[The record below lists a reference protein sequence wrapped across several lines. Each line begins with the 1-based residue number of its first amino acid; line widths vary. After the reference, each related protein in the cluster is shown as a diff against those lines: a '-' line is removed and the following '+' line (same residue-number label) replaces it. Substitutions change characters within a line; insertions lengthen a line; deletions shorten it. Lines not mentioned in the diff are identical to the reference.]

1 MRSGE
6 ANAEQLT
13 MSGSRDGAFEEE
25 MYKNFN
31 EGEIEP
37 RESLEQDADASGVGG
52 SPTLPIKIMS
62 TILPISLLN
71 SYSHVSSV
79 RDALRW
85 RHEAQS
91 QPRVDENIDQRFRE
105 QIRNGSLYKA
115 LLDKGTPE
123 VIAFRRQQ
131 LYYSTRR
138 LNRFLPREPSD
149 LEERPS
155 SNTPNAA

>member
-1 MRSGE
+1 
-6 ANAEQLT
+6 

-31 EGEIEP
+31 EGEIET

-52 SPTLPIKIMS
+52 SHTLPIKIMS

-105 QIRNGSLYKA
+105 KN
-115 LLDKGTPE
+115 PE
-123 VIAFRRQQ
+123 WKLIQ
-131 LYYSTRR
+131 STLGQGNSR
-138 LNRFLPREPSD
+138 
-149 LEERPS
+149 
-155 SNTPNAA
+155 SNCIS